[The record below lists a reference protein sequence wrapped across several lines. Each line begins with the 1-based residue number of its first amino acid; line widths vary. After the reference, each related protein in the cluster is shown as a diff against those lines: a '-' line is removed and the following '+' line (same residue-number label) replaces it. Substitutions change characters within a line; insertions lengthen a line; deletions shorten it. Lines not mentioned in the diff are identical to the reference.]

1 MDDQSARIEE
11 SCEFLLRLLEP
22 GARLFLVDRLRNV
35 VFCISILHTRT
46 HMFYMQTLNLK
57 P

>member
-22 GARLFLVDRLRNV
+22 GARLFSVDRLRNV
-35 VFCISILHTRT
+35 LFLHKYIT
-46 HMFYMQTLNLK
+46 HTYAYVLYAN